1 MVEAGPRLVNAIHSL
16 MTSDC
21 LPHQMVEAGPR
32 LVNAIH
38 SLMTSDCL

>member
-1 MVEAGPRLVNAIHSL
+1 MAPAIDESA
-16 MTSDC
+16 C
-21 LPHQMVEAGPR
+21 HQMVEAGPR